1 MNKRYL
7 PRTLLLAATVS
18 LAWSAGAQTVDNWK
32 SGDGALVWKNGTNEL
47 CWRDSNWTPATA
59 HPDCDGAIKPL
70 PPVVAQALA
79 PAPAPA
85 PVTTPAPAPAPAPM
99 PAPAPVVATPAVQ
112 ARTLQASALFD
123 FDRAVLKPAGKAAL
137 DGLVADLSKLDV
149 ETVIAVGHTDATGS
163 DRYNQ
168 GLSIR
173 RVEAVKAYLVSKGV
187 PADRI
192 KTEGKGEADPV
203 ASNQT
208 REGRAQNRRVEVEVV
223 GTQKP

>member
-1 MNKRYL
+1 MNKRNL

-18 LAWSAGAQTVDNWK
+18 LAWSAGAQTVGNWK
-32 SGDGALVWKNGTNEL
+32 SGDGALVWKNGTNDL
-47 CWRDSNWTPATA
+47 CWRDSSWTPATA
-59 HPDCDGAIKPL
+59 HPDCDGAIKPS
-70 PPVVAQALA
+70 PPVVAQA

-85 PVTTPAPAPAPAPM
+85 PVAAPVPAPAPAPM
-99 PAPAPVVATPAVQ
+99 PSPAPVVVAPAVQ
-112 ARTLQASALFD
+112 AMTLQASALFD
-123 FDRAVLKPAGKAAL
+123 FDKAVLKPAGKAAL
-137 DGLVADLSKLDV
+137 DALVADLSKVNV
-149 ETVIAVGHTDATGS
+149 ETIIAVGHTDASGS

-168 GLSIR
+168 GLSVR
-173 RVEAVKAYLVSKGV
+173 RVDAVKAYLVSQGV

-192 KTEGKGEADPV
+192 KTEGKGEAQPV

>member
-1 MNKRYL
+1 MNKRNI

-32 SGDGALVWKNGTNEL
+32 NGDGALAWKNGTNEL
-47 CWRDSNWTPATA
+47 CWRDSSWTPATA

-70 PPVVAQALA
+70 PPVVAQAPA
-79 PAPAPA
+79 PAPVPAPAPEPAPAPA
-85 PVTTPAPAPAPAPM
+85 PD
-99 PAPAPVVATPAVQ
+99 PAPVVAPPAQ
-112 ARTLQASALFD
+112 AMKLQAATLFD
-123 FDRAVLKPAGKAAL
+123 FDKAVIKPAGKAVL
-137 DGLVADLSKLDV
+137 DGLVADLSRVNV
-149 ETVIAVGHTDATGS
+149 ETIIAVGHTDATGS
-163 DRYNQ
+163 DSYNQ

-192 KTEGKGEADPV
+192 KTEGKGEAQPV

>member
-1 MNKRYL
+1 MNKRNL
-7 PRTLLLAATVS
+7 PRTLLLAATVG
-18 LAWSAGAQTVDNWK
+18 LACSAGAQTVDNWK

-47 CWRDSNWTPATA
+47 CWRDSSWTPATA

-70 PPVVAQALA
+70 PPVVAQA

-85 PVTTPAPAPAPAPM
+85 PVASPAPAPAPAPM
-99 PAPAPVVATPAVQ
+99 PAPAPVVAAPAVQ
-112 ARTLQASALFD
+112 AMTLQASALFD
-123 FDRAVLKPAGKAAL
+123 FDKAVLKPAGKAAL
-137 DGLVADLSKLDV
+137 GALVADLSKVNV
-149 ETVIAVGHTDATGS
+149 ETIIAVGHTDATGS
-163 DRYNQ
+163 DGYNQ
-168 GLSIR
+168 GLSVR
-173 RVEAVKAYLVSKGV
+173 RVEAVKAYLVSQGV

-192 KTEGKGEADPV
+192 KTEGKGEANPV